1 MILSQIVNL
10 NFVRTYSTICL
21 GWLKF
26 FKKIVDIDL
35 NFLYLILTMNKD
47 LDNALM
53 LIFGWIA
60 FAMLVAFLN
69 LVCVIGK
76 LIFGS

>member
-1 MILSQIVNL
+1 
-10 NFVRTYSTICL
+10 
-21 GWLKF
+21 LKF

-60 FAMLVAFLN
+60 FVMLVAFLN

>member
-1 MILSQIVNL
+1 
-10 NFVRTYSTICL
+10 
-21 GWLKF
+21 LKF
-26 FKKIVDIDL
+26 FKKIIDIDL

-53 LIFGWIA
+53 LIFGWVA

-69 LVCVIGK
+69 LVCVIVK
-76 LIFGS
+76 LIFGA